1 MRKSALAL
9 VIVAPALL
17 AGCGT
22 ATQDRTLGGAALGA
36 GFGSALG
43 LVIGPIGVLP
53 GAAIGA
59 VAGSTTGA
67 FTSPDQVD
75 YGPPIWR
82 ERPTWDIE
90 D

>member
-1 MRKSALAL
+1 MRKL
-9 VIVAPALL
+9 VMAMAVVAPVVL

-22 ATQDRTLGGAALGA
+22 NTQDRTLGGAALGA

-43 LVIGPIGVLP
+43 VAVGGVGVLP
-53 GAAIGA
+53 GAAVGA
-59 VAGSTTGA
+59 LIGSTMGA
-67 FTSPDQVD
+67 FTDADRID

-82 ERPTWDIE
+82 ERPTWEIE